1 MNRIFCIC
9 LSILAAAGLQA
20 AGPEKTI
27 STVIEEVSVF
37 RQGAQITRTGQGAVP
52 AGQSVLK
59 FIGLSPDL
67 DPASIQFSATGDF
80 TILSVAFQ
88 NNFIAP
94 LEKND
99 EIKKLETQLETWQDK
114 LNREQADLLVLTEEE
129 NLILANKNVGGQQ
142 NGVKMEE
149 LQALADYYRKRLKEI
164 KLEKL
169 EVEKR
174 KKTLQEELDKVRQ
187 QLNTT
192 MAQHQKK
199 ASGEIWVTVL
209 AEAALNA
216 RFSLNYLSRSA
227 GWRPSYDLKVISV
240 SQPVSVQLKADVFQN
255 SGEDWTGVKLSLSTG
270 NPAEPGVRP
279 DLQIWRLYP
288 ETPVVIYDRLDK
300 KEDLRRYRDQAAAP
314 TAKAAEI
321 QDEAEADY
329 AAVAQFEQATTR
341 QYKIETPYDIP
352 GDGQPHTV
360 RIGAYDL
367 PATYR
372 YYVAP
377 KLDLNAYLTARIT
390 DWDQYNLL
398 PGQANLYLEG
408 AFLGKTYLNPGIT
421 QDTLEISLGRD
432 KGIVVT
438 RTKDR
443 QFKDKQ
449 TLGGKVTQTIGWD
462 IEVRNTKAQ
471 AIDIAVVDQYP
482 LSSSD
487 EIEVKLENSRGAQVE
502 AETGR
507 LTWEQQIKPGAS
519 NKMGFRYSVKYPK
532 RLPLV
537 LE

>member
-1 MNRIFCIC
+1 MG
-9 LSILAAAGLQA
+9 ILAADSLQA

-27 STVIEEVSVF
+27 PTAIEEVSVF
-37 RQGAQITRTGQGAVP
+37 RQGAQISRTGQGNVP

-59 FIGLSPDL
+59 FTGLSPDL

-80 TILSVAFQ
+80 TILSVTFQ
-88 NNFIAP
+88 NNFISL
-94 LEKND
+94 LEKNE
-99 EIKKLETQLETWQDK
+99 EIKKLEAQLETLQDK

-129 NLILANKNVGGQQ
+129 NLILANKNTGGQQ
-142 NGVKMEE
+142 NGVRMEE
-149 LQALADYYRKRLKEI
+149 LQALVDYYRKKLREI

-192 MAQHQKK
+192 MAQFQKK

-209 AEAALNA
+209 AETALNA
-216 RFSLNYLSRSA
+216 RFSLNYLSRNA
-227 GWRPSYDLKVISV
+227 GWRPSYDLKVVSV
-240 SQPVSVQLKADVFQN
+240 SKPVSVQLKADVFQN

-270 NPAEPGVRP
+270 NPAEPGARP
-279 DLQIWRLYP
+279 DLQVWRLYP
-288 ETPVVIYDRLDK
+288 ETPVALYDRLEK
-300 KEDLRRYRDQAAAP
+300 KENVRRYADQDLAP
-314 TAKAAEI
+314 TAKAAEE
-321 QDEAEADY
+321 QEANAGY
-329 AAVAQFEQATTR
+329 AAVSQLEQTTTR
-341 QYKIETPYDIP
+341 QYKIEAPYDIP

-360 RIGAYDL
+360 RIGAYEL

-372 YYVAP
+372 YYAAP

-408 AFLGKTYLNPGIT
+408 AFLGKTYLNPGVT
-421 QDTLEISLGRD
+421 QDTLEVSLGRD
-432 KGIVVT
+432 KGIVIT

-449 TLGGKVTQTIGWD
+449 ALGGKVTQTIGWD
-462 IEVRNTKAQ
+462 LEVRNTKAQ
-471 AIDIAVVDQYP
+471 VVDIVIVDQVP
-482 LSSSD
+482 LSTSD
-487 EIEVKLENSRGAQVE
+487 EIEVKLENARDAQVD

-507 LTWEQQIKPGAS
+507 LTWEQQIKPGAVS
-519 NKMGFRYSVKYPK
+519 KIGFRYSVKYPK